1 MTTTPN
7 HTACRN
13 NNILDSD
20 SNAENTLTW
29 FVMRDLKRPNA
40 KLPAYKFLS
49 DIGFEVFTPMRQ
61 LISTRLGR
69 RTRREVPVI
78 PDILFV
84 KSTRDSLDP
93 IVQRTATLQ
102 YRFAKG
108 GSYCQPMTVRHSD
121 MDKFIAA
128 VASADSPV
136 FYNPTE
142 LHPGMIGKRI
152 RIVGGALDGYEGA
165 LLSLR
170 GSRKKRII
178 VEIPG
183 IIAVGVEINP
193 DFIQL
198 LS

>member
-7 HTACRN
+7 NIACKKH
-13 NNILDSD
+13 ISGSD
-20 SNAENTLTW
+20 TDAENTPTW

-61 LISTRLGR
+61 LISNRLGQ
-69 RTRREVPVI
+69 RTRREVPVV

-84 KSTRDSLDP
+84 KSTRASLDP

-102 YRFAKG
+102 YRFIKG
-108 GSYCQPMTVRHSD
+108 GPYCQPMTVRHSD
-121 MDKFIAA
+121 MDKFMAA
-128 VASADSPV
+128 VASADAPV
-136 FYNPTE
+136 YYNPTE
-142 LHPGMIGKRI
+142 LTPNMIGKRI
-152 RIVGGALDGYEGA
+152 RIVGGTLDGYEGS

>member
-1 MTTTPN
+1 
-7 HTACRN
+7 
-13 NNILDSD
+13 
-20 SNAENTLTW
+20 
-29 FVMRDLKRPNA
+29 MRDLKRPNA

-69 RTRREVPVI
+69 RTRCEVPVI

-84 KSTRDSLDP
+84 KSTRNSLDP

-128 VASADSPV
+128 VASTDTPV
-136 FYNPTE
+136 FYHPTE
-142 LHPGMIGKRI
+142 LLPNMVGKRI

-165 LLSLR
+165 LLSIR

-183 IIAVGVEINP
+183 IMAVGVEINP